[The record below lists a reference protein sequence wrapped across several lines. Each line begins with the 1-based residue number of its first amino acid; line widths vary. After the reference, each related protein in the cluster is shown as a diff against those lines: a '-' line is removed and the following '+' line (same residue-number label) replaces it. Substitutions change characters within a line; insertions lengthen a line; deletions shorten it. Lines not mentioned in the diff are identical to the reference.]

1 VGEAA
6 MKESYIV
13 EKIASVMDNHGQRHV
28 SSIEET
34 RELPSS
40 EETRELKVM
49 ADLKG
54 SECLSVEECLFIA
67 AVFQDYD
74 GWKQRLVGEAATK
87 GSYIVEKI
95 ASVMDKHVSSI
106 EETRELCPFK

>member
-13 EKIASVMDNHGQRHV
+13 EKIASVMDKHV
-28 SSIEET
+28 
-34 RELPSS
+34 PSS

-74 GWKQRLVGEAATK
+74 GWKQ
-87 GSYIVEKI
+87 S
-95 ASVMDKHVSSI
+95 
-106 EETRELCPFK
+106 